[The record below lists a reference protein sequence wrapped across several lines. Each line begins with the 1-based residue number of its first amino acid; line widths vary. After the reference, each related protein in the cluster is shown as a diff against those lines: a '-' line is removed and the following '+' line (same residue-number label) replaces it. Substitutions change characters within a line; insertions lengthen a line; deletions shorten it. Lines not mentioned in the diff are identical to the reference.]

1 MTFVKKNG
9 NVKGATV
16 LNNQPEDFGDKCPT
30 DFGEISKEVKE
41 EKKAVVYDIYKIL
54 QVLTQKRLEKLQYP
68 IFIVLQE
75 NTIYL
80 VEKKPKKKQDKEE
93 EEPQEMELELPKGKK
108 TKPILLL
115 EITPLY
121 VGGFVQLGILNK
133 DKIFD
138 DMLTK
143 FSQAL
148 AWLTSKGVC
157 LGDLVFAE

>member
-1 MTFVKKNG
+1 MIFVKKNG
-9 NVKGATV
+9 NVKGAN
-16 LNNQPEDFGDKCPT
+16 LLSKQPEDFGDKCPT
-30 DFGEISKEVKE
+30 NFGEIPKEVKE
-41 EKKAVVYDIYKIL
+41 EKKAVVYDTYKIL
-54 QVLTQKRLEKLQYP
+54 QALTQKRLEKLQYP

-80 VEKKPKKKQDKEE
+80 IEKKPKKKQEE
-93 EEPQEMELELPKGKK
+93 EEPQEMEMELPKGKK
-108 TKPILLL
+108 SKPILLL

-121 VGGFVQLGILNK
+121 VGGFMQLGILNK

-143 FSQAL
+143 FSNAL